1 MGCAGRI
8 AHRRSGID
16 ACVTIGERVLRVLL
30 LVVVVSV
37 GAYMVVVVRIVVG
50 RRIVAVVAEMVVM
63 HILLYISLVVAQV
76 HGFRVLVVGREMTM
90 AVGGNPGCITGVV
103 EVGPDSGALYPYR
116 TYDILGTIDIRIAD
130 DLYVEVGSTCL
141 GHEGSYVLVDISG
154 QACLDQVDVAI
165 ALYGLQHT
173 QIVHV
178 AVAVEIQVV
187 DHIAR
192 RVEQLLE
199 LAYAGR
205 LRKGSCHGL
214 EVEIERQVG
223 GQRIDLDRSGGGR
236 T

>member
-1 MGCAGRI
+1 MGSAGRI
-8 AHRRSGID
+8 VHRRSGID
-16 ACVTIGERVLRVLL
+16 TRVTIGERVLRVLL

-50 RRIVAVVAEMVVM
+50 RRIVAVVAEMVVT

-90 AVGGNPGCITGVV
+90 AVGGNPGGIAGVV
-103 EVGPDSGALYPYR
+103 EVGPDSGSLHPYR
-116 TYDILGTIDIRIAD
+116 TYDILGAIDIRIAD

-154 QACLDQVDVAI
+154 QACLDQIDVAI

-192 RVEQLLE
+192 GVEQLLE

-205 LRKGSCHGL
+205 LCKSGCYGL

-223 GQRIDLDRSGGGR
+223 GQRVDLDRSGGGR